1 MDFLIAFII
10 KDTTDG
16 MYIQDCS
23 KFAKTISAKD
33 AEVHYGYDTTE
44 PDCIQNITDDI
55 VDKLSTVVRL
65 SGTKYFSVELITSI
79 LSPSTSEVPFL
90 KEKFVFV

>member
-1 MDFLIAFII
+1 MDFLIAFVI

-33 AEVHYGYDTTE
+33 AEDN
-44 PDCIQNITDDI
+44 P
-55 VDKLSTVVRL
+55 
-65 SGTKYFSVELITSI
+65 
-79 LSPSTSEVPFL
+79 
-90 KEKFVFV
+90 